1 MQTLRLPEPS
11 SEVVTEPALT
21 LGAVCSVTGWSERTA
36 WRRLSAG
43 SLFRVDGRGNR
54 VLIAWDSVQLYARL
68 CIDDELLSLLCRA
81 DRGDVEAQNEVALH
95 FFEQALPCG
104 AVYWLQQAARSG
116 DADAMHWLGRCH
128 LEGKGLEPDR
138 NLGLMWL
145 ARSAAA
151 GHVISDA
158 LLHALCGR
166 FVHEPFERPAA
177 SSTAELAG

>member
-1 MQTLRLPEPS
+1 MQTLQLPKPS
-11 SEVVTEPALT
+11 SENVSTPGLT

-43 SLFRVDGRGNR
+43 LLTRIGGNGNR
-54 VLIAWDSVQLYARL
+54 VLISWSSIEPHVRL
-68 CIDDELLSLLCRA
+68 PIDDRLLDLLCRA
-81 DRGDVEAQNEVALH
+81 DRGDVEAQNDLALH

-104 AVYWLQQAARSG
+104 AVYWLQQAARNG

-128 LEGKGLEPDR
+128 LEGKGLDRDR

-151 GHVISDA
+151 GHHISD
-158 LLHALCGR
+158 LLLQALCGR
-166 FVHEPFERPAA
+166 FAA
-177 SSTAELAG
+177 AFTSAPG